1 MMSDLRFT
9 AVSALVCFLAVHIFY
24 LVWVDPE
31 VAAIISEA
39 ELLGESLPRT
49 FLVIVKD
56 VEQQICLSLLLLGLS
71 ICAYRVFELNSDEF
85 LYDVDILAGI
95 DLDDFNVR
103 SLNEFV
109 SGLPDNAKH
118 SPLIEIMSAAM
129 RRFLLTRSIESA
141 ANSLEP
147 SLEALAI
154 KNEGQLAPIRFIVW
168 AVPSIGFLGT
178 VRGIGLALSQA
189 DEAVAG
195 NIAPMTESLGV
206 AFNSTFVALIISIL
220 LTFVLSGIQR
230 QQDNRLV
237 QIQGYVEETL
247 IKKIADDEKTG

>member
-1 MMSDLRFT
+1 MNDLRF
-9 AVSALVCFLAVHIFY
+9 AAAAALVSFLVVHAFY
-24 LVWVDPE
+24 LLWVDPA
-31 VAAIISEA
+31 VALVMAEA
-39 ELLGESLPRT
+39 ESAGETLPRT
-49 FLVIVKD
+49 FFVIIKD

-71 ICAYRVFELNSDEF
+71 ICALRAFELNSDEF
-85 LYDVDILAGI
+85 LYDVDVLAGI
-95 DLDDFNVR
+95 NLDDFNIR

-118 SPLIEIMSAAM
+118 SALIQIITASM

-147 SLEALAI
+147 SLDALSI

-189 DEAVAG
+189 DEAVSG

-206 AFNSTFVALIISIL
+206 AFNSTFVALIISII
-220 LTFVLSGIQR
+220 LTFVLSGLQR

-237 QIQGYVEETL
+237 QIQNYVEETL
-247 IKKIADDEKTG
+247 IKKIANDEKTV

>member
-1 MMSDLRFT
+1 MSDLRF
-9 AVSALVCFLAVHIFY
+9 AAAASLASFILVHAFY
-24 LVWVDPE
+24 LVWVDPA
-31 VAAIISEA
+31 VASTIAQTESV
-39 ELLGESLPRT
+39 GETLPRT
-49 FLVIVKD
+49 FFVIIKD

-71 ICAYRVFELNSDEF
+71 ICTFRAFELNSDEF
-85 LYDVDILAGI
+85 LYEVDILAGI
-95 DLDDFNVR
+95 DLNDFDIR

-109 SGLPDNAKH
+109 SALPDNAKH
-118 SPLIEIMSAAM
+118 SALIEIITASM

-147 SLEALAI
+147 SLDALSI

-178 VRGIGLALSQA
+178 VRGIGLALTQA

-206 AFNSTFVALIISIL
+206 AFNSTFVALIISII
-220 LTFVLSGIQR
+220 LTFVLSGLQR

-237 QIQGYVEETL
+237 QIQSYVEETL
-247 IKKIADDEKTG
+247 IKKIANDEKTG